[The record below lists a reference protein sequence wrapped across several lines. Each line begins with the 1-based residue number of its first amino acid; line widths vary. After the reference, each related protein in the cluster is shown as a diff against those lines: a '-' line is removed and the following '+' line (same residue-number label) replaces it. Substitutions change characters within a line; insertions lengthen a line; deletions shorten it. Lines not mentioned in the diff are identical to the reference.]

1 MLVKH
6 TIYALAG
13 IFIYNCQA
21 QETASTVTLSGGLG
35 GTPAPDSLH
44 ITKEIHQL
52 INQKSSKVKA
62 SEMKP
67 YMETITKAK
76 GATFRMLP
84 IPGGTYTMGSPDGEK
99 GRNPDEGPQ
108 REIKIAPFWI
118 AKLEVTWDMYENFM
132 RNEYKLSISRN
143 KSGSINRDADR
154 GTHEPNQA
162 QGDEKLVDIISQPT
176 APYIPLHYNMGNG
189 AEYSKDYPA
198 CSMSHHAA
206 SKFCEWLSAQ
216 TGHYYRLPTEAE
228 WEYACRAGSKTA
240 YNYGDD
246 PSKLGDHA
254 WFKENARTD
263 AVYECEYQPVGKKK
277 PNAWGLHDMHGNMA
291 EWVLDTHH
299 TPGYT
304 KLPKGTLNPLHLGK
318 KTYPHVTRGGHF
330 GMDARE
336 LRSAA
341 RLPSN
346 SIWNIADPQLPK
358 SIWYLSNARY
368 IGFRIIRPAKV
379 PSVEEMHL
387 LWNTGPGEVE

>member
-44 ITKEIHQL
+44 ITKEIHKK
-52 INQKSSKVKA
+52 IIKKHDDVKTLG
-62 SEMKP
+62 MKP
-67 YMETITKAK
+67 YTDSIPESDDAELQ
-76 GATFRMLP
+76 MLP

-99 GRNPDEGPQ
+99 GRGNDEGPQ
-108 REIKIAPFWI
+108 REIKIEPFWMS
-118 AKLEVTWDMYENFM
+118 KLEISWELYIGFMKNEN
-132 RNEYKLSISRN
+132 RLGISRN
-143 KSGSINRDADR
+143 KSGTINRDADR
-154 GTHEPNQA
+154 WTHEPNTA
-162 QGDEKLVDIISQPT
+162 QGDERFLDIISQPT
-176 APYIPLHYNMGNG
+176 NPIIPTHYNMANG
-189 AEYSKDYPA
+189 AAYADEYPA
-198 CSMSHHAA
+198 CAMSHHAA

-228 WEYACRAGSKTA
+228 WEYACRAGSKAT
-240 YNYGDD
+240 YSFGDD
-246 PSKLGDHA
+246 VTQLGDYA
-254 WFKENARTD
+254 WFKGNSRAD
-263 AVYECEYQPVGKKK
+263 AMFEYEYQPVGKKK

-318 KTYPHVTRGGHF
+318 KTYPHVTRGGHYD
-330 GMDARE
+330 MTAED

-346 SIWNIADPQLPK
+346 SIWNKIDPQLPK

-379 PSVEEMHL
+379 PSVKEMHL